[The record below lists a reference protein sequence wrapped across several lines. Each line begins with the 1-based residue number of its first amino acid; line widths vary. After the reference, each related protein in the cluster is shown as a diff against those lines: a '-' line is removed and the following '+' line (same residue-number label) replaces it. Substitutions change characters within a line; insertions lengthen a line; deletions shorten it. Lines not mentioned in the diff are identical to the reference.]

1 MTVFALFPA
10 LASMLVALLLATTAS
25 PGHALAR
32 ATGGAAIALLFFS
45 LAMSP
50 LARLA
55 APELAV
61 KARVARRQLGIASA
75 SVAIAHAAL
84 ALPTYVAPLTLAPF
98 VGLPWLRDGALA
110 LSILVTLLVTSFPV
124 LQRALR
130 VRAWSALHRLAY
142 LAAIFASFHALG
154 VPFGGAGV
162 GLAAC
167 TVTVVLLIAR
177 PLSLA
182 VRRRP
187 ESPADE

>member
-1 MTVFALFPA
+1 MTAFALVPTIG
-10 LASMLVALLLATTAS
+10 SVLVAALLAMTAS
-25 PGHALAR
+25 PGHGLAG
-32 ATGGAAIALLFFS
+32 ATGGAAITLLFSS

-50 LARLA
+50 IARIAPA
-55 APELAV
+55 AIAM
-61 KARVARRQLGIASA
+61 KARAARRLLGIASA
-75 SVAIAHAAL
+75 SVALAHAAL
-84 ALPTYVAPLTLAPF
+84 ALPTYLDPLTLAPF

-110 LSILVTLLVTSFPV
+110 LFILVTLLVTSFPV

-142 LAAIFASFHALG
+142 LAAIFGSLHALG
-154 VPFGGAGV
+154 VPFGGVRV

-167 TVTVVLLIAR
+167 TATAVLLIAR